1 MNERRGV
8 KLGVILLGLALVALP
23 VSAQDLTGTW
33 NATVDL
39 GSGGTGGVTLVLVQD
54 GAAVSGTYSGSY
66 GSLVP
71 LRGTAEGGRVV
82 FSFTTNGG
90 AEAIYDG
97 VLLADTMRGSV
108 AYGESTSGTFEAL
121 MRPPA
126 TIVSAV
132 VGYGV
137 MVLLLLGALKV
148 IFFPD
153 AFRRKA

>member
-1 MNERRGV
+1 
-8 KLGVILLGLALVALP
+8 
-23 VSAQDLTGTW
+23 
-33 NATVDL
+33 
-39 GSGGTGGVTLVLVQD
+39 
-54 GAAVSGTYSGSY
+54 
-66 GSLVP
+66 
-71 LRGTAEGGRVV
+71 V